1 MTKLCPVCENL
12 FETQRL
18 EQKYCSE
25 KCQESARNQ
34 RRKDYKYAWK
44 REHTV
49 PTFELPFCAFDGE
62 GEADRFTLLADS
74 TGRFIWNREG
84 LSTIE
89 CLEFL
94 LDSKPHYNNVWFSF
108 GYDVNMMLRDV
119 PLLGVKHSCEQL
131 YREGYTTWKGYRIH
145 YVPKK
150 SLMIHH
156 KQRSYVAYDVF
167 GFFQS
172 SFEKAIE
179 NWKLGVHEIISRGK
193 AARGKFETWNK
204 EDIIDYNAEECKL
217 LVSLMDLY
225 RQAHKKAGLPPL
237 RRWDG
242 AGAVAATW
250 LEKYDVTG
258 FFPHFE
264 KLPKELD
271 LASRMAYFG
280 GRIEM
285 AAWGHIGPEVHVLTQ
300 EESDA
305 MMDEIQD
312 GTYDGRY
319 DIPIDALRIYHYD
332 INSAYPY
339 GLSICPDMSKL
350 DWLLVPGS
358 DLWDDFSL
366 VHVQWDVRVSR
377 YGWGPFP
384 LREKSGTIVYPPK
397 GEGWYWA
404 VEVKAA
410 MKRFLQGI
418 AILESW
424 VPQGDLSYPLRQI
437 VLHDYKI
444 RAELK
449 SLGDWAHVA
458 LKLALNS
465 LYGKTAQKKGFGGK
479 APRYR
484 NLYWAGYITAVTRA
498 KISEALLLAQDKVVE
513 TMTDGVYSLVSLDL
527 PISHELG
534 EWSFEED
541 DIVMDVVG
549 AGVYRLI
556 GKHRTIREEKERG
569 FGNIEIPYEELLANW
584 EKGRY
589 EKKYIFTINRFIGMG
604 AAIIGVK
611 KYREHWRTFIEIQ
624 RTLKAVPVVGTSKRY
639 GDALT
644 AGYVE
649 GRLHFQR
656 PRYAKGSS
664 ENDLFGGFPISYP
677 YAPAKIEAEHTED
690 EEFDLQYDREL
701 EEL

>member
-25 KCQESARNQ
+25 KCQESARNK

-44 REHTV
+44 QEHRV

-62 GEADRFTLLADS
+62 GEGDRYTLLADS
-74 TGRFIWNREG
+74 TGRNIVNREG
-84 LSTIE
+84 LSTVE

-94 LDSKPHYNNVWFSF
+94 LDSAPHYNNVWFSF

-119 PLLGVKHSCEQL
+119 PLLGAKHSCEQL

-150 SLMIHH
+150 SLMIHS
-156 KQRSYVAYDVF
+156 KNRSFVSYDVF

-172 SFEKAIE
+172 KFETAIDH
-179 NWKLGVHEIISRGK
+179 WKLGTSELISRGK
-193 AARGKFETWNK
+193 AARGHFETWDMQ
-204 EDIIDYNAEECKL
+204 DIIAYNAEECRL
-217 LVSLMDLY
+217 LVNLMDLY
-225 RQAHKKAGLPPL
+225 RAAHKKAGLPPL

-258 FFPHFE
+258 YFPQFE

-271 LASRMAYFG
+271 LASRMGYFG

-285 AAWGHIGPEVHVLTQ
+285 AAWGHA
-300 EESDA
+300 DK
-305 MMDEIQD
+305 
-312 GTYDGRY
+312 
-319 DIPIDALRIYHYD
+319 IYHYD

-339 GLSICPDMSKL
+339 GLSICPDMSRL

-366 VHVQWDVRVSR
+366 VHVQWDVRVSP
-377 YGWGPFP
+377 YGWGPLP
-384 LREKSGTIVYPPK
+384 LREKSGTIVYPPV

-410 MKRFLQGI
+410 MKRFPTGFHI
-418 AILESW
+418 IESW
-424 VPQGDLSYPLRQI
+424 VPQGNLSYPLKEI

-449 SLGDWAHVA
+449 RTGDWAHIA

-498 KISEALLLAQDKVVE
+498 KIADALRLAGDKVIE
-513 TMTDGVYSLVSLDL
+513 TMTDGVYSLVPIDL
-527 PISHELG
+527 PISKELG
-534 EWSFEED
+534 EWDFD
-541 DIVMDVVG
+541 DITEGMDVVG

-556 GKHRTIREEKERG
+556 AADGKTYDDGTIHEEKERG
-569 FGNIEIPYEELLANW
+569 FGNVEIPYEEMLANW
-584 EKGRY
+584 EHGKY
-589 EKKYIFTINRFIGMG
+589 EKKYIFQIQRFIGMG
-604 AAIIGVK
+604 AAMVAST
-611 KYREHWRTFIEIQ
+611 KYREHWRTFIYLD

-639 GDALT
+639 GDAMSS
-644 AGYVE
+644 GYVE

-664 ENDLFGGFPISYP
+664 ENELFRGFPVSYP

-690 EEFDLQYDREL
+690 EEFDLQNEREM
-701 EEL
+701 EDVV